1 MYRRLIGIAVAVCT
15 MQSAMGQ
22 DLDINLNGDTVLFQ
36 YGARV
41 KGPTHF
47 NKGEVNASA
56 LFNSGDDY
64 LLGAGARVSGAAG
77 TGSPGLDVGVGAK
90 LFGGSVDSQ
99 GVIALTLNGLARYSP
114 PPLPR
119 LGIRGDLYYAPDIV
133 TFVDGTSYFQGE
145 VRVEYEVLPES
156 FVYVG
161 YRRLRIGLK
170 GRATATVDSR
180 AHIGIQMHF

>member
-1 MYRRLIGIAVAVCT
+1 MYRRLIGVAVTLCVT
-15 MQSAMGQ
+15 HGAMAQ
-22 DLDINLNGDTVLFQ
+22 DLDINLNGHTVQFQ
-36 YGARV
+36 YGTRV

-56 LFNSGDDY
+56 LFNSNDDY
-64 LLGAGARVSGAAG
+64 VLGAGARVSGAAG
-77 TGSPGLDVGVGAK
+77 TGSPGLDIGVGAK
-90 LFGGSVDSQ
+90 VFGGSADSH
-99 GVIALTLNGLARYSP
+99 GFVALALNGLARYSP

-119 LGIRGDLYYAPDIV
+119 LGVRADIYYAPDIV

-161 YRRLRIGLK
+161 YRRLHVDLK
-170 GRATATVDSR
+170 GRSAATVDSR
-180 AHIGIQMHF
+180 AHIGIQVHF